1 MHDTT
6 GVVVVSTLLEY
17 IHRLCCQLCI
27 RRTVHTDRTAQRWA
41 ALGPEAARRLLGLE
55 MLSRRGKEVRPYIY
69 FMLRKK
75 VHPPPLTIA

>member
-1 MHDTT
+1 MHDTTST

-41 ALGPEAARRLLGLE
+41 ALGPGDAEQAREGGTALY
-55 MLSRRGKEVRPYIY
+55 LSI
-69 FMLRKK
+69 LS
-75 VHPPPLTIA
+75 ISC

>member
-41 ALGPEAARRLLGLE
+41 AVGPEAARRLLGLE
-55 MLSRRGKEVRPYIY
+55 VLGRRGRRCGPIYIY
-69 FMLRKK
+69 
-75 VHPPPLTIA
+75 IYISC